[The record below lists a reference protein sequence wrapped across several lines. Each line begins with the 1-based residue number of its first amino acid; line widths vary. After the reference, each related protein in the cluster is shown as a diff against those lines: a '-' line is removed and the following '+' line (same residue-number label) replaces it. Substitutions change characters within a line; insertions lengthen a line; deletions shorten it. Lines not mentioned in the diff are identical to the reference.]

1 MQQMA
6 GDVTKRSG
14 GKGRYLLQL
23 ALMQGDSYRKK
34 PTYVATYHKQQQ
46 WLPSNNL

>member
-1 MQQMA
+1 MHQMA
-6 GDVTKRSG
+6 GALMKQSG
-14 GKGRYLLQL
+14 DNNRYLLQL

-34 PTYVATYHKQQQ
+34 PTYVATYHKKQQ